1 MSLQVRILGEG
12 ATLFNKRSRKDI
24 QKSWQDFQNG
34 NPVGMDKVRKDI
46 LDSWNRSK
54 QYNVNAFH
62 LNKKLRSDA
71 DISRRRDNSIT
82 LLNAARDYLENLYLN
97 ILDRQGFVAL
107 SDSEGIIILALG
119 DEKTIRE
126 TTAPE
131 LGLDCQEETMG
142 TNGIGT
148 CLVLRKPIQIWA
160 EEHYYQGNHLWYC
173 SGAPVFDPE
182 GNMLG
187 CFNVTGTSK
196 SVHAHTLGMVMGIA
210 NAIERQIT
218 IDQIAAEN
226 QKVIRKQKIILDLIT
241 DGVLIV
247 DPTGNVTE
255 INHKALQLLGMAK
268 KDIVNQPI
276 KMLIPS
282 GIDFNDIITHQ
293 KMLENIET
301 DFTLPG
307 KDLACRVSTAII
319 KNEQGLPESI
329 ILTFTPSK
337 TIHALVNQVTGS
349 MAKYTFQQMVG
360 NSGVFQDTIRQG
372 KRVAL
377 TNYNVLITGESG
389 TGKELMAQAIHN
401 ASSRSQMPFIAIN
414 CGALPRGLIVSE
426 LFGYDGG
433 SFTGS
438 KKEGNPGKFELA
450 DGGTIF
456 LDEIGDMP
464 LDVQVTLLRVIQEK
478 EVIRIGG
485 SKPKKIDVR
494 IIAATNK
501 NLEEGVL
508 NKTFRRDL
516 FYRLNVLAINMPSL
530 RNRQEDLEL
539 LINSILER
547 IMSETNKPY
556 LTIDGPALNLLK
568 SYDWPGNIRELEN
581 VLERA
586 ANTSENFIIS
596 YHDLP
601 INIPQGDTNAS
612 PDISIIEQT
621 QVALIMDTLR
631 ETHGNIKQTAEK
643 LGIAR
648 NTIYRKME
656 RYDIPRDFGKN

>member
-1 MSLQVRILGEG
+1 M
-12 ATLFNKRSRKDI
+12 
-24 QKSWQDFQNG
+24 
-34 NPVGMDKVRKDI
+34 
-46 LDSWNRSK
+46 
-54 QYNVNAFH
+54 
-62 LNKKLRSDA
+62 
-71 DISRRRDNSIT
+71 
-82 LLNAARDYLENLYLN
+82 
-97 ILDRQGFVAL
+97 
-107 SDSEGIIILALG
+107 
-119 DEKTIRE
+119 
-126 TTAPE
+126 
-131 LGLDCQEETMG
+131 
-142 TNGIGT
+142 
-148 CLVLRKPIQIWA
+148 
-160 EEHYYQGNHLWYC
+160 
-173 SGAPVFDPE
+173 
-182 GNMLG
+182 
-187 CFNVTGTSK
+187 
-196 SVHAHTLGMVMGIA
+196 
-210 NAIERQIT
+210 
-218 IDQIAAEN
+218 
-226 QKVIRKQKIILDLIT
+226 
-241 DGVLIV
+241 
-247 DPTGNVTE
+247 
-255 INHKALQLLGMAK
+255 
-268 KDIVNQPI
+268 
-276 KMLIPS
+276 
-282 GIDFNDIITHQ
+282 
-293 KMLENIET
+293 
-301 DFTLPG
+301 
-307 KDLACRVSTAII
+307 
-319 KNEQGLPESI
+319 
-329 ILTFTPSK
+329 
-337 TIHALVNQVTGS
+337 
-349 MAKYTFQQMVG
+349 
-360 NSGVFQDTIRQG
+360 IRQG

-401 ASSRSQMPFIAIN
+401 ASNRSHMPFIAIN

-485 SKPKKIDVR
+485 SKPKKTDVR

-501 NLEEGVL
+501 NLEEEVL

-539 LINSILER
+539 LINNILER
-547 IMSETNKPY
+547 IISETNKPH
-556 LTIDGPALNLLK
+556 LTIDGPAMNLLK

-586 ANTSENFIIS
+586 ANNNENFIIS

-601 INIPQGDTNAS
+601 LNFPQGDIKES
-612 PDISIIEQT
+612 PDIPIIERKQMD
-621 QVALIMDTLR
+621 LIMDTLR

-656 RYDIPRDFGKN
+656 KYNIPSDFGKN